1 MNKYTAVHLIATF
14 GPATL
19 KEIGSKAGLD
29 NQGNMSSHACSM
41 VAYKKKWCQF
51 KKNKDGDRVYTV
63 TKEGQRIATDNADKI
78 ETVEQLNAG
87 EEKSA
92 KKTGP
97 TVNLSPVANAATDG
111 IVALIE
117 ENKRL
122 TGIIANIHA
131 QSKAALEG

>member
-1 MNKYTAVHLIATF
+1 MNKFTAVHLIATF

-19 KEIGSKAGLD
+19 KDIGKLAGLD
-29 NQGNMSSHACSM
+29 SQGNMSSHACSM

-51 KKNKDGDRVYTV
+51 KKDKDGTRVYAV
-63 TKEGQRIATDNADKI
+63 TKEGQRIAKDNADKI

-87 EEKSA
+87 ETKATKKSSPA
-92 KKTGP
+92 
-97 TVNLSPVANAATDG
+97 VNLSPVANAATDG

-131 QSKAALEG
+131 QAKIALEG